1 MTAYI
6 IVTSDTS
13 KVSKSEFNNWYEE
26 EHLVEALNAFN
37 AMGAKRGWIN
47 NSKIH
52 LAIYKFKNIML
63 AKKALKSKILE
74 NLIKNFD
81 DRWNKKVFR
90 TRELIETIQ
99 EILI

>member
-1 MTAYI
+1 MTSYI

-99 EILI
+99 EI

>member
-37 AMGAKRGWIN
+37 AMVEKRGWIN

-99 EILI
+99 EI

>member
-63 AKKALKSKILE
+63 AKKALKSKILK

-99 EILI
+99 EI

>member
-74 NLIKNFD
+74 NLIKKFD
-81 DRWNKKVFR
+81 DRWNNKVFR

-99 EILI
+99 EI

>member
-99 EILI
+99 EI

>member
-6 IVTSDTS
+6 IVRSDTS
-13 KVSKSEFNNWYEE
+13 KVSKSEFNIWYEE

-99 EILI
+99 EI

>member
-63 AKKALKSKILE
+63 AKKALKSKKLE

>member
-13 KVSKSEFNNWYEE
+13 KVSKSEFNIWYEE

-99 EILI
+99 EI

>member
-26 EHLVEALNAFN
+26 EHLVEALNSFN

-99 EILI
+99 EI

>member
-1 MTAYI
+1 
-6 IVTSDTS
+6 
-13 KVSKSEFNNWYEE
+13 
-26 EHLVEALNAFN
+26 
-37 AMGAKRGWIN
+37 MGAKRGWIN

-99 EILI
+99 EI

>member
-74 NLIKNFD
+74 NLIKQFD
-81 DRWNKKVFR
+81 DRWNNKVFR

-99 EILI
+99 EI

>member
-74 NLIKNFD
+74 NLIKQFD
-81 DRWNKKVFR
+81 DRWNNKVYR

-99 EILI
+99 EI

>member
-1 MTAYI
+1 MTSYI

-47 NSKIH
+47 DSKIH
-52 LAIYKFKNIML
+52 LAIYQFKNIML

-74 NLIKNFD
+74 NLIKKFD
-81 DRWNKKVFR
+81 DRWNNKVFR

-99 EILI
+99 EI

>member
-90 TRELIETIQ
+90 TIELIETIQ
-99 EILI
+99 EI